1 MGFHNANRYENIEIL
16 KTELG
21 KRYKKTIRYP
31 KMEKT
36 SEDKYIISIQGD
48 RLDNLLRLS
57 IMKIQD
63 YGGYCC
69 INNLGKGDME
79 IPIGTQLRIPHYY
92 IEIYD
97 EYLKLNN

>member
-1 MGFHNANRYENIEIL
+1 MPKNRYENIEIL

-48 RLDNLLRLS
+48 RLDNLGFKYYERLM
-57 IMKIQD
+57 IMVDIRRQ
-63 YGGYCC
+63 
-69 INNLGKGDME
+69 
-79 IPIGTQLRIPHYY
+79 
-92 IEIYD
+92 
-97 EYLKLNN
+97 

>member
-1 MGFHNANRYENIEIL
+1 MANRYENIEIL

-36 SEDKYIISIQGD
+36 TEDKYIISIQGD
-48 RLDNLLRLS
+48 RLDNLAFKYYEDSRLWW
-57 IMKIQD
+57 ILARA
-63 YGGYCC
+63 
-69 INNLGKGDME
+69 NNLGKGDME